1 MNTMTEPDAVVTQ
14 DLPDN
19 TARTWGMLCHL
30 SALLGLLGIPFGNVL
45 GPLVVWLIKKNEIP
59 YVDVQGKAALNFQI
73 SMTIY
78 IVPAIVLCVF
88 CVGIFLLIPLVL
100 ADIILTIVAAVKA
113 NDGKP
118 YQYPLAIPFIK

>member
-1 MNTMTEPDAVVTQ
+1 MNEMATPNAVETS
-14 DLPDN
+14 PDN
-19 TARTWGMLCHL
+19 TARMWGMLCHL

-59 YVDVQGKAALNFQI
+59 YVDVQRKAALNFQI
-73 SMTIY
+73 SMTMY
-78 IVPAIVLCVF
+78 IVIALVLCFF
-88 CVGIFLLIPLVL
+88 CVGILLLIPLVL
-100 ADIILTIVAAVKA
+100 ADIILTILAAVKA